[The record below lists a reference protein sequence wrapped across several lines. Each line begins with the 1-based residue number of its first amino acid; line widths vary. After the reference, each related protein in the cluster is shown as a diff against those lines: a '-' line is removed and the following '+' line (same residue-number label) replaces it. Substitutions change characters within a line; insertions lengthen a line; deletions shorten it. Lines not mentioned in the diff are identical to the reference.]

1 MGGMLDGSGQRRVV
15 ACSPLGQE
23 VVVPRLSPE
32 VSEQAT
38 HCLYM
43 YMCRVCTMVVGTTIG
58 TTMVVG
64 TTSYWRGSAAPCHGR
79 LGAWDIHPLA
89 LGRQSAGGGYRRHG
103 G

>member
-1 MGGMLDGSGQRRVV
+1 MGGMLDRSGQRRVV

-43 YMCRVCTMVVGTTIG
+43 YMCRVCTMVVGTT
-58 TTMVVG
+58 
-64 TTSYWRGSAAPCHGR
+64 SYWRGSAAPCHGR

-89 LGRQSAGGGYRRHG
+89 LGRQSAGGGLAPMG
-103 G
+103 TF